1 MMNYDLGDFDEKKV
15 KEIANM
21 IYKKAEVHSK
31 DWYEGTIYGR
41 RSVISEIEEIM
52 ELVPEDSE
60 AFEALLNLVITIQE
74 GN

>member
-60 AFEALLNLVITIQE
+60 AFEGIIKFSY
-74 GN
+74 

>member
-15 KEIANM
+15 KEIAEM

-31 DWYEGTIYGR
+31 DWYEGVMYGR
-41 RSVISEIEEIM
+41 RSVISEIEAAM
-52 ELVPEDSE
+52 ELIPYDEE
-60 AFEALLNLVITIQE
+60 AYAILENLVITIQE